1 MTLKSRYDF
10 HTQIDRMQS
19 ASEKWDSR
27 EKLFGAP
34 DALPL
39 WVADMDFAAPQ
50 EVLDA
55 MHKRV
60 DHGVFGY
67 TFRTPA
73 YFDSVVN
80 WMRDRHDWNIEREWI
95 TFTPGV
101 VPALAFAVEAF
112 TQPGDKVAI
121 QTPVYP
127 PFYNVVRENGRELV
141 TNPLR
146 VTEDNDYEMDF
157 DDLELKL
164 ADGVKMLILCSP
176 HNPIGRIWS
185 RADLE
190 KLAELCLKHE
200 VLVIADEIHA
210 DLIFEPKSHIPFASV
225 SEAARDNCIVCTAPS
240 KTFNLAGLS
249 VSNIVIPSDSL
260 RLSFERTV
268 AKMHGLGS
276 INTLGATATEAA
288 YTHGG
293 EWLDELLVYVRG
305 NMEYVHTEIA
315 EHLPELSVKLPEATY
330 LLWIDFRGLGL
341 NAEELMQFLLHKAG
355 IALNDGTMFGVE
367 AAGFMRMNVA
377 CSRAIIEQAME
388 QLKAAVVELRSAGAK
403 MGTVESTDTTAAADT
418 TESL

>member
-1 MTLKSRYDF
+1 MTLKSRFDF
-10 HTQIDRMQS
+10 HTQIDRLQS

-34 DALPL
+34 NALPL

-60 DHGVFGY
+60 DHGIFGY

-73 YFDSVVN
+73 YFDTVVSWMQERHN
-80 WMRDRHDWNIEREWI
+80 WSIDPDWI

-112 TQPGDKVAI
+112 TQPGDKIAI

-127 PFYNVVRENGRELV
+127 PFYNIVRENGRQLV
-141 TNPLR
+141 MNPLQ
-146 VTEDNDYEMDF
+146 VTEAGSYEMDF
-157 DDLELKL
+157 EDLDRKL
-164 ADGVKMLILCSP
+164 ADDVKMLILCSP
-176 HNPIGRIWS
+176 HNPVGRIWS

-190 KLAELCLKHE
+190 KLSELCLKHD
-200 VLVIADEIHA
+200 VLVVADEIHA
-210 DLIFEPKSHIPFASV
+210 DLIFEPKSHVPYASI

-249 VSNIVIPSDSL
+249 VSNIIIPNRKL
-260 RLSFERTV
+260 RLKFERTV

-288 YTHGG
+288 YKHGG
-293 EWLDELLVYVRG
+293 PWLDELLTYVRG
-305 NMEYVHTEIA
+305 NMEYVQSQIE

-330 LLWIDFRGLGL
+330 LLWIDFRGL
-341 NAEELMQFLLHKAG
+341 NMEAKDLMQFLLHKAG
-355 IALNDGTMFGVE
+355 IALNDGTMFGIE
-367 AAGFMRMNVA
+367 GAGFMRMNVA
-377 CSRAIIEQAME
+377 CSRSIVEQAME
-388 QLKAAVVELRSAGAK
+388 QLKMAVAELRSSKAE
-403 MGTVESTDTTAAADT
+403 V
-418 TESL
+418 

>member
-1 MTLKSRYDF
+1 MTLKSRFDF
-10 HTQIDRMQS
+10 HTQIDRLQS

-27 EKLFGAP
+27 EKIFGAP

-67 TFRTPA
+67 TFRTPG

-80 WMRDRHDWNIEREWI
+80 WMRERHDWNIDPEWI

-101 VPALAFAVEAF
+101 VPALAFAVETF
-112 TQPGDKVAI
+112 TQPGDKIAI

-141 TNPLR
+141 TNPLIAK
-146 VTEDNDYEMDF
+146 ENGDYEMDF
-157 DDLELKL
+157 DDLERKL

-176 HNPIGRIWS
+176 HNPVGRIWS
-185 RADLE
+185 RPDLAR
-190 KLAELCLKHE
+190 LAEICLKHG

-240 KTFNLAGLS
+240 KTFNLAGLC
-249 VSNIVIPSDSL
+249 VSNIVIPNENL
-260 RLSFERTV
+260 RLAFERTV

-276 INTLGATATEAA
+276 ISTLGATATEAA

-293 EWLDELLVYVRG
+293 EWLDELLVYVRA
-305 NMEYVHTEIA
+305 NMEYVQAQIG

-341 NAEELMQFLLHKAG
+341 NAEELNRFLLHEAG
-355 IALNDGTMFGVE
+355 LALNDGTMFGVE

-377 CSRAIIEQAME
+377 CSRVIVEQAME
-388 QLKAAVVELRSAGAK
+388 QLKTAAAELRSSRAQG
-403 MGTVESTDTTAAADT
+403 
-418 TESL
+418 

>member
-1 MTLKSRYDF
+1 MTLKSSFDF
-10 HTQIDRMQS
+10 HTQIDRLQS
-19 ASEKWDSR
+19 ASEKWDGR
-27 EKLFGAP
+27 EKVFGVP

-50 EVLDA
+50 AVLDA
-55 MHKRV
+55 LHKRV

-73 YFDSVVN
+73 YFESVVN
-80 WMRDRHDWNIEREWI
+80 WMRERHNWTIEPDWI

-112 TQPGDKVAI
+112 TKPGDKIAI

-127 PFYNVVRENGRELV
+127 PFYNIVRENGRQLV
-141 TNPLR
+141 TNPLAA
-146 VTEDNDYEMDF
+146 TEEGGYEMDF
-157 DDLELKL
+157 DDLHRKL
-164 ADGVKMLILCSP
+164 ADDVKMLILCSP
-176 HNPIGRIWS
+176 HNPVGRVWK
-185 RADLE
+185 REDLE
-190 KLAELCLKHE
+190 RLAELCAKHG
-200 VLVIADEIHA
+200 VLVVADEIHA

-249 VSNIVIPSDSL
+249 VSNIVIPNDKL

-276 INTLGATATEAA
+276 ISTLGATATEAA
-288 YTHGG
+288 YTYGG
-293 EWLDELLVYVRG
+293 EWLDELLGYVRD
-305 NMEYVHTEIA
+305 NMEYVRDQIA
-315 EHLPELSVKLPEATY
+315 EHLPELSVRLPEATY

-341 NAEELMQFLLHKAG
+341 SAKDLMQFLLHKAG
-355 IALNDGTMFGVE
+355 IALNDGTMFGTE

-377 CSRAIIEQAME
+377 CSRGVIEQAME
-388 QLKAAVVELRSAGAK
+388 QLKTAVAECREGK
-403 MGTVESTDTTAAADT
+403 
-418 TESL
+418 